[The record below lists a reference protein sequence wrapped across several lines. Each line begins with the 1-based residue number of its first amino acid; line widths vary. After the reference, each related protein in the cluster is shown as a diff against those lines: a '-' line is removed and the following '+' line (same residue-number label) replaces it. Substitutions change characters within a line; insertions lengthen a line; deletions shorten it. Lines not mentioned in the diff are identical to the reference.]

1 MRIPNL
7 EVPGKAAYAW
17 LRRIRVGGRKKYNS
31 IKPSAYFFINL
42 PLCRRRSPFAP
53 SALIVN
59 ACPRVAVP
67 PLPLHSSPPS
77 PPPSLSLSPSP
88 SSSSSSSQ
96 PTFPRRRH
104 LCHHHH
110 CCRRRCRFRHH
121 NRRHRLR
128 RPFHRCR
135 RRRRRRRRCGCR
147 RRKARSH
154 RRCTSTAAAT
164 AKPRRCNTQQPP
176 SAASELQRSIPQSS
190 NATAAP
196 PFHPHFHPFDCCV
209 LIFLQ
214 KCRGVVDSNL

>member
-1 MRIPNL
+1 M
-7 EVPGKAAYAW
+7 
-17 LRRIRVGGRKKYNS
+17 GGRKKYIS
-31 IKPSAYFFINL
+31 IKPSTYFFINL

-53 SALIVN
+53 SASIVN

-77 PPPSLSLSPSP
+77 PPPPLSLSPSP

-110 CCRRRCRFRHH
+110 CCRRRRRFRHH

-128 RPFHRCR
+128 RPFHRCRRR

-176 SAASELQRSIPQSS
+176 SATSELQRSVPQSS